1 MNPRYDDP
9 ALFEALDPAE
19 RDALRRTLGED
30 AAAADALAL
39 WRAIRARIGADL
51 RAALPDY
58 DLLVLYALGDRP
70 AALAPEEEARLIAEG
85 PTVEQAL
92 EAHPA
97 LHAVVERIRADRA
110 AFDTV
115 WDDAFEDVAGA
126 PAVVNRPAL
135 DREAV
140 RPPRARRVAWRAAV
154 ALAVFS
160 FAALS
165 IYLIQRDT
173 GFETYETAAGEV
185 RTVELAD
192 GSTVRLAERSRLRVE
207 DQEDGRRIVRL
218 TGEALF
224 EVIPN
229 GETFVVETPT
239 ALTTVLGTT
248 FGVEANEVETEV
260 VLASGSVELAP
271 RAAPESAVRLEPGQR
286 SRVVG
291 GQAPE
296 APVRTDVAA
305 TLAWTGT
312 WYFQAT
318 PLDAIAERLAD
329 HYGVAIAVDDAIAA
343 DRVTGPFASEA
354 PVEETLRTL
363 ALALDARVEG
373 SAATSFRLLPAE

>member
-19 RDALRRTLGED
+19 RDALRRALGSEAD
-30 AAAADALAL
+30 AADALAL
-39 WRAIRARIGADL
+39 WQAIRAHVASGL
-51 RAALPDY
+51 RADLPDY

-85 PTVEQAL
+85 PTVESAL
-92 EAHPA
+92 ESHPA
-97 LHAVVERIRADRA
+97 LWAVVERIRADRD

-115 WDDAFEDVAGA
+115 WDDASEDVGTATVDRRA
-126 PAVVNRPAL
+126 DRPAVRQT
-135 DREAV
+135 
-140 RPPRARRVAWRAAV
+140 RARRVAWRSAV
-154 ALAVFS
+154 AVAVFA

-165 IYLIQRDT
+165 IYLIQRDA
-173 GFETYETAAGEV
+173 GFETYETAAGEQ

-207 DQEDGRRIVRL
+207 NENDGQRLVRL

-224 EVIPN
+224 EVVPN

-248 FGVEANEVETEV
+248 FGVQASDIETEV
-260 VLASGSVELAP
+260 VLASGAVELAP
-271 RAAPESAVRLEPGQR
+271 RLAPETAVRLEPGQR

-296 APVRTDVAA
+296 TPIRTDVAA

-318 PLDAIAERLAD
+318 PLDAIAERLAA
-329 HYGVAIAVDDAIAA
+329 HYDVDIVVDDAIAA
-343 DRVTGPFASEA
+343 DRVTGPFSSEV

-373 SAATSFRLLPAE
+373 TTATGFRLRAAE